1 MSSMWKGSVFC
12 LHREDV
18 LVPKRMSNGTSP
30 SAKTG
35 MKELFAEP
43 KVKKDG
49 TLSKVHSQLLP
60 SS

>member
-1 MSSMWKGSVFC
+1 MPRRLGNGS
-12 LHREDV
+12 
-18 LVPKRMSNGTSP
+18 SP

-49 TLSKVHSQLLP
+49 TLSKACLYTPLSIQTP
-60 SS
+60 TSYGS

>member
-1 MSSMWKGSVFC
+1 MLDAC
-12 LHREDV
+12 RENV
-18 LVPKRMSNGTSP
+18 LVPKRLSNGASP

-49 TLSKVHSQLLP
+49 TLSKVRL
-60 SS
+60 